1 MRYQSAYD
9 LGTQGSNKGE
19 SDDEDEGKETNGVYK
34 DATHEGLATYSS
46 ESDKGFVQEEDGFET
61 QISSLN

>member
-9 LGTQGSNKGE
+9 SGTQGSNEEK
-19 SDDEDEGKETNGVYK
+19 SDDEDEGEGTNGVYE